1 MDRKEKLKAILKEIL
16 KNGDKDE
23 AIFLCYTKGAETF
36 DGVCGARGRTETIAR
51 MLVAMLRTNAKLKMM
66 YDYYDAK
73 AEILDKTP
81 EEGPEKVSK
90 DKN

>member
-1 MDRKEKLKAILKEIL
+1 MDRKKKLDAILKEIQ

-23 AIFLCYTKGAETF
+23 AIFLCYTKRAETF

-51 MLVAMLRTNAKLKMM
+51 MLVAMLRSNAELKMIF
-66 YDYYDAK
+66 DYYNAK

-81 EEGPEKVSK
+81 DKEPEKVSK